1 MLQETFNDDN
11 QVHLYKYLWQQ
22 EEEESLPE
30 LASITT
36 NSIAS
41 SLRVISMEELPVKK
55 GTLAIISI
63 TLDGVTQN
71 AKAAA
76 AVLCHPI

>member
-1 MLQETFNDDN
+1 
-11 QVHLYKYLWQQ
+11 
-22 EEEESLPE
+22 
-30 LASITT
+30 
-36 NSIAS
+36 
-41 SLRVISMEELPVKK
+41 MEELPVKK

>member
-1 MLQETFNDDN
+1 MPRHVNSMLQETFNDDD
-11 QVHLYKYLWQQ
+11 QVHLYKYLLQQ

-41 SLRVISMEELPVKK
+41 SLFGSSVWRNCP
-55 GTLAIISI
+55 
-63 TLDGVTQN
+63 
-71 AKAAA
+71 
-76 AVLCHPI
+76 

>member
-11 QVHLYKYLWQQ
+11 QVHLYKYLLQQ